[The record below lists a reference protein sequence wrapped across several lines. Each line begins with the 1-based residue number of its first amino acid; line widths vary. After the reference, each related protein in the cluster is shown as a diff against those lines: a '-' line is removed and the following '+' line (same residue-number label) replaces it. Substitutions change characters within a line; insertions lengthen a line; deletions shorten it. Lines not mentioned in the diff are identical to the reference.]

1 MVITANKTTKR
12 LGDLLVE
19 KGLITE
25 EQVKEAL
32 QIQRDTRTDTES
44 KLLGDILIEKGYVT
58 NDDIILAIQD
68 QMSIEKVVLS
78 DRKIPDSVLKV
89 FNDVTFLKQ
98 NQCMPFEIENGLLK
112 IAMTNP
118 LQTQA
123 LDYIKLQTGLKVES
137 YITTVNDI
145 NAALDKYF
153 GSAQM
158 QTLVEEFDDSDFV
171 TDVNEE
177 VDDTNEDAP
186 MIKLVNA
193 IFEQAVHCM
202 ASDIHIE
209 PMENYIRVRYRIDGD
224 LVEQKS
230 KYPSKFL
237 GGITS
242 RIKIMGNMNIAEK
255 RRPQDGRI
263 TVKVDG
269 IEYDVRVSILPTSQG
284 EKVVMRLTNKER
296 VTMDK
301 SNLGLQ
307 PEDEAKFDS
316 LLENSHG
323 IILVTGPTG
332 SGKSTTLYTALS
344 ELNTEKVNISTIED
358 PVEADIDGINQVQVN
373 EKSGVTFPSAL
384 RCFLRQDP
392 DIIMVGEIRDT
403 ETASLAID
411 ASLTGHLVVSTLHTN
426 SSVSSISRLEKMGIE
441 PYLLADA
448 TVGILAQRLVKRLC
462 TCKKQKKITIRDR
475 KKLGIGKEEEIT
487 LYEPCGCVKCNG
499 TGYKGRIAVYEI
511 LVFTEELKEAIADE
525 RPLNEIE
532 AIAMKQGLQTLK
544 MSAIKLIKQGIT
556 TVEELD
562 RIVHEPDIEMDL
574 EEENNE

>member
-89 FNDVTFLKQ
+89 FNDVNFLKQ

-186 MIKLVNA
+186 MIRLVNA

-269 IEYDVRVSILPTSQG
+269 VEYDVRVSILPTSQG

-296 VTMDK
+296 LTMDK

-307 PEDEAKFDS
+307 PEDEAKFDN
-316 LLENSHG
+316 LLKNSHG

-532 AIAMKQGLQTLK
+532 DIAMKQGLQTLK

>member
-1 MVITANKTTKR
+1 MVIAANKTTKR

-89 FNDVTFLKQ
+89 FNDVNFLKQ

-137 YITTVNDI
+137 YITTVNDV

-186 MIKLVNA
+186 MIRLVNA

-296 VTMDK
+296 LTMDK

-307 PEDEAKFDS
+307 PEDEAKFDN
-316 LLENSHG
+316 LLKNSHG

-532 AIAMKQGLQTLK
+532 DIAMKQGLQTLK

>member
-137 YITTVNDI
+137 YITTVNDV

-158 QTLVEEFDDSDFV
+158 QDLVEQFDDSDFV
-171 TDVNEE
+171 TDVSEE
-177 VDDTNEDAP
+177 VDDTDEDAP
-186 MIKLVNA
+186 MIRLVNA

-269 IEYDVRVSILPTSQG
+269 VEYDVRVSILPTSQG

-296 VTMDK
+296 LTMDK

-307 PEDEAKFDS
+307 PEDEAKFDN
-316 LLENSHG
+316 LLKNSHG

-475 KKLGIGKEEEIT
+475 KKLGIGKDEEIT

-562 RIVHEPDIEMDL
+562 RIVHEPDIEIDL

>member
-89 FNDVTFLKQ
+89 FNDVNFLKQ

-137 YITTVNDI
+137 YITTVNDV

-177 VDDTNEDAP
+177 VDDTDEDAP
-186 MIKLVNA
+186 MIRLVNA

-269 IEYDVRVSILPTSQG
+269 VEYDVRVSILPTSQG

-296 VTMDK
+296 LTMDK

-307 PEDEAKFDS
+307 PEDEAKFDN
-316 LLENSHG
+316 LLKNSHG

-475 KKLGIGKEEEIT
+475 KKLGIGKDEEIT

-562 RIVHEPDIEMDL
+562 RIVHEPDVEMDL

>member
-89 FNDVTFLKQ
+89 FNDVNFLKQ

-137 YITTVNDI
+137 YITTVNDV

-186 MIKLVNA
+186 MIRLVNA

-209 PMENYIRVRYRIDGD
+209 PMENYIRVRYRVDGD

-269 IEYDVRVSILPTSQG
+269 VEYDVRVSILPTSQG

-296 VTMDK
+296 LTMDK

-307 PEDEAKFDS
+307 PEDEAKFDN
-316 LLENSHG
+316 LLKNSHG

-532 AIAMKQGLQTLK
+532 DIAMKQGLQTLK

-562 RIVHEPDIEMDL
+562 RIVHEPDVEMDL

>member
-44 KLLGDILIEKGYVT
+44 KLLGDILIEQGYVT

-137 YITTVNDI
+137 YITTVNDV

-186 MIKLVNA
+186 MIRLVNA

-209 PMENYIRVRYRIDGD
+209 PMENYIRVRYRVDGD

-269 IEYDVRVSILPTSQG
+269 VEYDVRVSILPTSQG

-296 VTMDK
+296 LTMDK
-301 SNLGLQ
+301 STLGLQ
-307 PEDEAKFDS
+307 PEDEAKFDN

-373 EKSGVTFPSAL
+373 EKSGLTFPSAL

-532 AIAMKQGLQTLK
+532 DIAMKQGLQTLK

>member
-1 MVITANKTTKR
+1 MVIAANKTTKR

-44 KLLGDILIEKGYVT
+44 KLLGDILIEQGYVT

-112 IAMTNP
+112 VAMTNP

-171 TDVNEE
+171 TDVSEE

-186 MIKLVNA
+186 MIRLVNA

-209 PMENYIRVRYRIDGD
+209 PMENYIRVRYRVDGD

-269 IEYDVRVSILPTSQG
+269 VEYDVRVSILPTSQG

-296 VTMDK
+296 LTMDK

-307 PEDEAKFDS
+307 PEDEAKFDN
-316 LLENSHG
+316 LLKNSHG

-532 AIAMKQGLQTLK
+532 DIAMKQGLQTLK

>member
-89 FNDVTFLKQ
+89 FNDVNFLKQ

-137 YITTVNDI
+137 YITTVNDV

-269 IEYDVRVSILPTSQG
+269 VEYDVRVSILPTSQG

-296 VTMDK
+296 LTMDK
-301 SNLGLQ
+301 STLGLQ
-307 PEDEAKFDS
+307 PEDEAKFDN
-316 LLENSHG
+316 LLKNSHG

-532 AIAMKQGLQTLK
+532 DIAMKQGLQTLK

>member
-1 MVITANKTTKR
+1 MVIAANKTTKR

-44 KLLGDILIEKGYVT
+44 KLLGDILIEQGYVT

-89 FNDVTFLKQ
+89 FNDVNFLKQ

-137 YITTVNDI
+137 YITTVNDV

-186 MIKLVNA
+186 MIRLVNA

-269 IEYDVRVSILPTSQG
+269 VEYDVRVSILPTSQG

-296 VTMDK
+296 LTMDK
-301 SNLGLQ
+301 STLGLQ
-307 PEDEAKFDS
+307 PEDEAKFDN
-316 LLENSHG
+316 LLKNSHG

-532 AIAMKQGLQTLK
+532 DIAMKQGLQTLK

>member
-1 MVITANKTTKR
+1 MVIAANKTTKR

-44 KLLGDILIEKGYVT
+44 KLLGDILIEQGYVT

-89 FNDVTFLKQ
+89 FNDVNFLKQ

-137 YITTVNDI
+137 YITTVNDV

-186 MIKLVNA
+186 MIRLVNA

-269 IEYDVRVSILPTSQG
+269 VEYDVRVSILPTSQG

-296 VTMDK
+296 LTMDK

-307 PEDEAKFDS
+307 PEDETKFDN
-316 LLENSHG
+316 LLKNSHG

-532 AIAMKQGLQTLK
+532 DIAMKQGLQTLK

>member
-186 MIKLVNA
+186 MIRLVNA

-269 IEYDVRVSILPTSQG
+269 VEYDVRVSILPTSQG

-296 VTMDK
+296 LTMDK

-307 PEDEAKFDS
+307 PEDEAKFDN
-316 LLENSHG
+316 LLKNSHG

>member
-1 MVITANKTTKR
+1 MVIAANKTTKR

-89 FNDVTFLKQ
+89 FNDVNFLKQ

-137 YITTVNDI
+137 YITTVNDV

-186 MIKLVNA
+186 MIRLVNA

-209 PMENYIRVRYRIDGD
+209 PMENYIRVRYRVDGD

-296 VTMDK
+296 LTMDK

-307 PEDEAKFDS
+307 PEDEAKFDN
-316 LLENSHG
+316 LLKNSHG

-532 AIAMKQGLQTLK
+532 DIAMKQGLQTLK

>member
-1 MVITANKTTKR
+1 MVIAANKTTKR

-171 TDVNEE
+171 TDVSEE

-186 MIKLVNA
+186 MIRLVNA

-269 IEYDVRVSILPTSQG
+269 VEYDVRVSILPTSQG

-296 VTMDK
+296 LTMDK

-307 PEDEAKFDS
+307 PEDEAKFDN
-316 LLENSHG
+316 LLKNSHG

-532 AIAMKQGLQTLK
+532 DIAMKQGLQTLK

>member
-1 MVITANKTTKR
+1 MVIAANKTTKR

-44 KLLGDILIEKGYVT
+44 KLLGDILIEQGYVT

-89 FNDVTFLKQ
+89 FNDVNFLKQ

-137 YITTVNDI
+137 YITTVNDV

-186 MIKLVNA
+186 MIRLVNA

-209 PMENYIRVRYRIDGD
+209 PMESYIRVRYRIDGD

-269 IEYDVRVSILPTSQG
+269 VEYDVRVSILPTSQG

-296 VTMDK
+296 LTMDK
-301 SNLGLQ
+301 STLGLQ
-307 PEDEAKFDS
+307 PEDEAKFDN
-316 LLENSHG
+316 LLKNSHG

-532 AIAMKQGLQTLK
+532 DIAMKQGLQTLK

>member
-171 TDVNEE
+171 TDVSEE

-186 MIKLVNA
+186 MIRLVNA

-269 IEYDVRVSILPTSQG
+269 VEYDVRVSILPTSQG

-296 VTMDK
+296 LTMDK

-307 PEDEAKFDS
+307 PEDEAKFDN
-316 LLENSHG
+316 LLKNSHG

-475 KKLGIGKEEEIT
+475 KKLGIGKDEEIT

-532 AIAMKQGLQTLK
+532 DIAMKQGLQTLK

>member
-1 MVITANKTTKR
+1 MVIKANKTTKR
-12 LGDLLVE
+12 LRNMKNK

-137 YITTVNDI
+137 YITTVNDV

-269 IEYDVRVSILPTSQG
+269 VEYDVRVSILPTSQG

-296 VTMDK
+296 LTMDK

-307 PEDEAKFDS
+307 PEDEAKFDN
-316 LLENSHG
+316 LLKNSHG

-532 AIAMKQGLQTLK
+532 DIAMKQGLQTLK

>member
-1 MVITANKTTKR
+1 MVIAANKTTKR

-89 FNDVTFLKQ
+89 FNDVNFLKQ

-137 YITTVNDI
+137 YITTVNDV

-171 TDVNEE
+171 TDVSEE

-186 MIKLVNA
+186 MIRLVNA

-269 IEYDVRVSILPTSQG
+269 VEYDVRVSILPTSQG

-296 VTMDK
+296 LTMDK

-307 PEDEAKFDS
+307 PEDETKFDN
-316 LLENSHG
+316 LLKNSHG

-532 AIAMKQGLQTLK
+532 DIAMKQGLQTLK

>member
-171 TDVNEE
+171 TDVSEE

-186 MIKLVNA
+186 MIRLVNA

-209 PMENYIRVRYRIDGD
+209 PMENYIRVRYRVDGD

-269 IEYDVRVSILPTSQG
+269 VEYDVRVSILPTSQG

-296 VTMDK
+296 LTMDK

-307 PEDEAKFDS
+307 PEDEAKFDN
-316 LLENSHG
+316 LLKNSHG

-532 AIAMKQGLQTLK
+532 DIAMKQGLQTLK

-574 EEENNE
+574 EEEKNE

>member
-89 FNDVTFLKQ
+89 FNDVNFLKQ

-137 YITTVNDI
+137 YITTVNDV

-186 MIKLVNA
+186 MIRLVNA

-269 IEYDVRVSILPTSQG
+269 VEYDVRVSILPTSQG

-296 VTMDK
+296 LTMDK

-307 PEDEAKFDS
+307 PEDEAKFDN
-316 LLENSHG
+316 LLKNSHG

-532 AIAMKQGLQTLK
+532 DIAMKQGLQTLK
-544 MSAIKLIKQGIT
+544 MSAVKLIKQGIT

-562 RIVHEPDIEMDL
+562 RIVHEPDIEQDL

>member
-89 FNDVTFLKQ
+89 FNDVNFLKQ

-137 YITTVNDI
+137 YITTVNDV

-177 VDDTNEDAP
+177 VDDTDEDAP
-186 MIKLVNA
+186 MIRLVNA

-269 IEYDVRVSILPTSQG
+269 VEYDVRVSILPTSQG

-296 VTMDK
+296 LTMDK

-307 PEDEAKFDS
+307 PEDEAKFDN
-316 LLENSHG
+316 LLKNSHG

-475 KKLGIGKEEEIT
+475 KKLGIGKDEEIT

-562 RIVHEPDIEMDL
+562 RIVHEPDIEIDL

>member
-1 MVITANKTTKR
+1 MVIAANKTTKR

-269 IEYDVRVSILPTSQG
+269 VEYDVRVSILPTSQG

-296 VTMDK
+296 LTIDK

-307 PEDEAKFDS
+307 PEDEAKFDN
-316 LLENSHG
+316 LLKNSHG

-475 KKLGIGKEEEIT
+475 KKLGIGKDEEIT

-562 RIVHEPDIEMDL
+562 RIVHEPDIEIDL

>member
-171 TDVNEE
+171 TDVSEE

-186 MIKLVNA
+186 MIRLVNA

-269 IEYDVRVSILPTSQG
+269 VEYDVRVSILPTSQG

-296 VTMDK
+296 LTMDK

-307 PEDEAKFDS
+307 PEDEAKFDN
-316 LLENSHG
+316 LLKNSHG

-532 AIAMKQGLQTLK
+532 DIAMKQGLQTLK

>member
-89 FNDVTFLKQ
+89 FNDVNFLKQ

-171 TDVNEE
+171 TDVSEE

-186 MIKLVNA
+186 MIRLVNA

-209 PMENYIRVRYRIDGD
+209 PMENYIRVRYRVDGD

-269 IEYDVRVSILPTSQG
+269 VEYDVRVSILPTSQG

-296 VTMDK
+296 LTMDK

-307 PEDEAKFDS
+307 PEDEAKFDN
-316 LLENSHG
+316 LLKNSHG

-532 AIAMKQGLQTLK
+532 DIAMKQGLQTLK

>member
-89 FNDVTFLKQ
+89 FNDVNFLKQ

-137 YITTVNDI
+137 YITTVNDV

-177 VDDTNEDAP
+177 VDDTDEDAP
-186 MIKLVNA
+186 MIRLVNA

-269 IEYDVRVSILPTSQG
+269 VEYDVRVSILPTSQG

-296 VTMDK
+296 LTMDK

-307 PEDEAKFDS
+307 PEDEAKFDN
-316 LLENSHG
+316 LLKNSHG

>member
-89 FNDVTFLKQ
+89 FNDVNFLKQ

-137 YITTVNDI
+137 YITTVNDV

-186 MIKLVNA
+186 MIRLVNA

-209 PMENYIRVRYRIDGD
+209 PMENYIRVRYRVDGD

-269 IEYDVRVSILPTSQG
+269 VEYDVRVSILPTSQG

-296 VTMDK
+296 LTMDK

-307 PEDEAKFDS
+307 PEDEAKFDN
-316 LLENSHG
+316 LLKNSRG
-323 IILVTGPTG
+323 IILVTGLTG

-532 AIAMKQGLQTLK
+532 DIAMKQGLQTLK

>member
-89 FNDVTFLKQ
+89 FNDVAFLKQ

-171 TDVNEE
+171 TDVSEE

-186 MIKLVNA
+186 MIRLVNA

-209 PMENYIRVRYRIDGD
+209 PMENYIRVRYRVDGD

-269 IEYDVRVSILPTSQG
+269 VEYDVRVSILPTSQG

-296 VTMDK
+296 LTMDK

-307 PEDEAKFDS
+307 PEDEAKFDN
-316 LLENSHG
+316 LLKNSHG

-475 KKLGIGKEEEIT
+475 KKLGIGKDEEIT

-532 AIAMKQGLQTLK
+532 DIAMKQGLQTLK

>member
-44 KLLGDILIEKGYVT
+44 KLLGDILIEQGYVT

-171 TDVNEE
+171 TDVSEE

-186 MIKLVNA
+186 MIRLVNA

-209 PMENYIRVRYRIDGD
+209 PMENYIRVRYRVDGD

-269 IEYDVRVSILPTSQG
+269 VEYDVRVSILPTSQG

-296 VTMDK
+296 LTMDK
-301 SNLGLQ
+301 STLGLQ
-307 PEDEAKFDS
+307 PEDEAKFDN

-373 EKSGVTFPSAL
+373 EKSGLTFPSAL

-532 AIAMKQGLQTLK
+532 DIAMKQGLQTLK

>member
-1 MVITANKTTKR
+1 MSSTLIDELLKAQDYRNGEGSYNR
-12 LGDLLVE
+12 LMD
-19 KGLITE
+19 K
-25 EQVKEAL
+25 
-32 QIQRDTRTDTES
+32 
-44 KLLGDILIEKGYVT
+44 
-58 NDDIILAIQD
+58 NDDD
-68 QMSIEKVVLS
+68 MIEVKPNEG
-78 DRKIPDSVLKV
+78 K
-89 FNDVTFLKQ
+89 
-98 NQCMPFEIENGLLK
+98 K
-112 IAMTNP
+112 IANIQE
-118 LQTQA
+118 LLA
-123 LDYIKLQTGLKVES
+123 KSLEA
-137 YITTVNDI
+137 N
-145 NAALDKYF
+145 
-153 GSAQM
+153 
-158 QTLVEEFDDSDFV
+158 
-171 TDVNEE
+171 
-177 VDDTNEDAP
+177 
-186 MIKLVNA
+186 
-193 IFEQAVHCM
+193 
-202 ASDIHIE
+202 ASDIHISAGA
-209 PMENYIRVRYRIDGD
+209 PPKYRIDGKLKPLTTYEVMTPEVTKRILQEVMSAEQIEEFEKTGD
-224 LVEQKS
+224 LDFAIGVKDVGRFRVNVYKQRNS
-230 KYPSKFL
+230 YAGVFRLLSNTIPSAHDLRLPQSVIDMCNLKR
-237 GGITS
+237 GI
-242 RIKIMGNMNIAEK
+242 
-255 RRPQDGRI
+255 
-263 TVKVDG
+263 V
-269 IEYDVRVSILPTSQG
+269 
-284 EKVVMRLTNKER
+284 
-296 VTMDK
+296 
-301 SNLGLQ
+301 
-307 PEDEAKFDS
+307 
-316 LLENSHG
+316 
-323 IILVTGPTG
+323 LVTGPTG

-462 TCKKQKKITIRDR
+462 TCKKQKRVTIRDR

-532 AIAMKQGLQTLK
+532 DIAMKQGLQTLK
-544 MSAIKLIKQGIT
+544 MSTIKLIKQSIT